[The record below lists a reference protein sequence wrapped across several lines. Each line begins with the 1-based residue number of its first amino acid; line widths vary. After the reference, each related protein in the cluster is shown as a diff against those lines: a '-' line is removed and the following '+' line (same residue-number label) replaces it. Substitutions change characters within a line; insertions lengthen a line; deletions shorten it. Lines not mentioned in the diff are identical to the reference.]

1 MMKREME
8 AMMSLEKKSE
18 IRSAIEELSMSLANL
33 RTSTTTTHDDDDDHH
48 VEDKIPFHLFIS
60 LCNLLLLLLDKIG
73 PTMAV
78 LRQDIHQ
85 NIQRLE
91 MVHETDSSTYSNLV
105 EILKK
110 EVAQGNAKK
119 PNSCTRALLWL
130 TRSLDFSVELLQKY
144 SIFCDE
150 NMNQIVEDAYNIT
163 LKPWHGWIS
172 STAVK
177 VALKLVPGH
186 KTFLKAVME
195 INDENPEDSLRVTQ
209 ELDTFV
215 SLLKPLLQHIHS
227 TLRAHGVDRLKST

>member
-1 MMKREME
+1 MKRKREME
-8 AMMSLEKKSE
+8 AMSSEKKSE
-18 IRSAIEELSMSLANL
+18 IRSAIEELSMLANL
-33 RTSTTTTHDDDDDHH
+33 RASHDDHNHDNI
-48 VEDKIPFHLFIS
+48 EPKIPFQPFVS
-60 LCNLLLLLLDKIG
+60 VCNLLLLVLDKIG

-91 MVHETDSSTYSNLV
+91 VAHEADSSTYSNLV

-110 EVAQGNAKK
+110 EAAQGNAKK
-119 PNSCTRALLWL
+119 VNSCSRALLWL
-130 TRSLDFSVELLQKY
+130 TRSLDFTVELLQNY
-144 SIFCDE
+144 SASGSDDE

-186 KTFLKAVME
+186 KTFLNALME
-195 INDENPEDSLRVTQ
+195 KDDENPDSLRE
-209 ELDTFV
+209 ELQTFV
-215 SLLKPLLQHIHS
+215 SLLKPLLEDIHS
-227 TLRAHGVDRLKST
+227 SLRAHGVDRLKST

>member
-1 MMKREME
+1 ME
-8 AMMSLEKKSE
+8 AMMSLKKKSE

-33 RTSTTTTHDDDDDHH
+33 RTSTTTHDDDDH
-48 VEDKIPFHLFIS
+48 
-60 LCNLLLLLLDKIG
+60 
-73 PTMAV
+73 
-78 LRQDIHQ
+78 
-85 NIQRLE
+85 RLE